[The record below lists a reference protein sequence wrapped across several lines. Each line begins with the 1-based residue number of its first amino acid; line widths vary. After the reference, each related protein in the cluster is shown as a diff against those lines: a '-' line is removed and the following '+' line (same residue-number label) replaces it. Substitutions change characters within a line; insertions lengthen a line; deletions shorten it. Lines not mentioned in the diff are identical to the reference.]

1 MSKPILKSDR
11 KSASKKSVFEDD
23 NHDSDDISEKKIIG
37 SASHPRKRKK
47 ETKVEK
53 STALDESDLGADSK
67 TFVLKPEEKAT
78 GKVGKKSKARTKAKP
93 TTSELKKKAKKAKS
107 NLDKEMD
114 IVDVH
119 AEEFADNTWVATYHL
134 MFKKL
139 RKIMRATEKRVVDS
153 EKSTD
158 IYALMALYNQ
168 MREVIADL
176 RSMIDLSQNTQRIID
191 QVLYPLTR
199 DISNNYIDS
208 IYKTMKSL
216 RMQVDGEKFT
226 ELRSELEKFMGEHGK
241 YIQAAYEKSSQR
253 LSDLLED

>member
-1 MSKPILKSDR
+1 MGKPILKSDR

-23 NHDSDDISEKKIIG
+23 NHDSDKISEKKIIG
-37 SASHPRKRKK
+37 SAANPRKKKK

-53 STALDESDLGADSK
+53 STDLESDFGAESK
-67 TFVLKPEEKAT
+67 SFLLKPDDAEKSKA
-78 GKVGKKSKARTKAKP
+78 KVGKKAKKAKP

-114 IVDVH
+114 IVDGH